1 MSTGLM
7 ILVII
12 ASIVLIGN
20 VLMQEDKT
28 GGLSGSIGGG
38 TNDSAWSKNQ
48 GRSYE
53 SISDKIV
60 ILAAIVIAVA
70 IVVSLAIK

>member
-1 MSTGLM
+1 M
-7 ILVII
+7 IVVII

-28 GGLSGSIGGG
+28 GGLSGTIGGG
-38 TNDSAWSKNQ
+38 TNESAWSRSK

-53 SISDKIV
+53 AISDKIV
-60 ILAAIVIAVA
+60 IVSAVVIAVA